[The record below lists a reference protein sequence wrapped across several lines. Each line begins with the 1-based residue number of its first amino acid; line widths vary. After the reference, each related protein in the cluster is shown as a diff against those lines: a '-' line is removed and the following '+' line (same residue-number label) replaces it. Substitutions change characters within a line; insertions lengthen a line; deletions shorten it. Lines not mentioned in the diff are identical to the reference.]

1 MAALEDIVEGL
12 APRLLRYCLGR
23 CGDAG
28 TAEEAAQDGLAALV
42 QRWRRH
48 GPPDSPEAFA
58 FAVARRRLGRATFRQ
73 RLLAPLDVLSGRA
86 DVGPNPERNASGR
99 EEFGKM
105 LEALRGLPQIERD
118 ALLLVAAA
126 ELSLAEAAA
135 VTGSTVGAVKM
146 RVHRA
151 RKHLMRELEGVTL

>member
-1 MAALEDIVEGL
+1 VAALDEIVEEI
-12 APRLLRYCLGR
+12 APRLLRFCLGC
-23 CGDAG
+23 CGDVA

-48 GPPDSPEAFA
+48 GPPDSPQAFA
-58 FAVARRRLGRATFRQ
+58 FTVARRRLGRAKFRQ
-73 RLLAPLDVLSGRA
+73 RFLAPLEVLSGRA
-86 DVGPNPERNASGR
+86 DAGPNPEQTTSGR
-99 EEFGKM
+99 EELGKM
-105 LEALRGLPQIERD
+105 LQALREISEIERE

-151 RKHLMRELEGVTL
+151 RRHLAQILGV